1 MKPVRYMFLLPA
13 ALLLGSC
20 EETLKETPY
29 GVYSNQTF
37 FNTEVDA
44 ESALMYA
51 YAPINY
57 IEYGSR
63 FLFFMGDSPT
73 DHYLTFGRAQETHLV
88 DWTFSANSDEMLLFF
103 KYAYLSIQRA
113 NSVIENVPS
122 MENISESGRRQILGE
137 AYFLRAFNHF
147 NLVKS
152 YGRVPMR
159 DKTSNS
165 TADSAKGFASIESL
179 YAFIIS
185 DLENAISMTAVR
197 KLQGRTDKVAAQALL
212 SKVYLT
218 LASSKLTGAPGYE
231 WVDDGEKMYA
241 LSAEYAGYVLNDQ
254 TVYGLDPDIARVYA
268 TAHQSDGIEHIF
280 ITSMNREASGE
291 EGTFSQ
297 IPQLFGIQT
306 GGRYYISTDL
316 SDSPDTE
323 VELFLDHTATFNVL
337 RTNHN
342 FYDSFD
348 DDDLRKKLMCT
359 TIYDSNGT
367 VLATFDPENL
377 NSTDNI
383 VRAFYYPFCRKYTD
397 PLSKVNRTS
406 SNVYLIRFAEVALNY
421 AEAAGPTEDGYYWVN
436 KVRDRAGLPA
446 LDPGLS
452 KEAFREAVWKERVF
466 ELAFEG
472 HGIYELRRWNRVNS
486 NYIKDKVI
494 NEQYAYFYP
503 VPQREADLNPQN
515 N

>member
-1 MKPVRYMFLLPA
+1 MRRLSYGLFVLPA
-13 ALLLGSC
+13 VLLLASC
-20 EETLKETPY
+20 GDLLNETPY
-29 GVYSNQTF
+29 GVYSNPTF
-37 FNTEVDA
+37 FNTETDA

-73 DHYLTFGRAQETHLV
+73 DHYLTFGRAQETPLV

-113 NSVIENVPS
+113 NSVIENVPT

-152 YGRVPMR
+152 YGSVPLR
-159 DKTSNS
+159 DKTSNDTS
-165 TADSAKGFASIESL
+165 DSAKPFASIETL
-179 YAFIIS
+179 YRFIIS
-185 DLENAISMTAVR
+185 DLEEAISLTSVR

-218 LASSKLTGAPGYE
+218 LASSSLTGAPGYE
-231 WVDDGEKMYA
+231 WVADGEKMYS
-241 LSAEYAGYVLNDQ
+241 LSAKYAGDVLDGQ
-254 TVYGLDPDIARVYA
+254 TVYGLDPNLSRIYS
-268 TAHQSDGIEHIF
+268 TAHQADGMEHIF

-306 GGRYYISTDL
+306 GGRYYISSDLTD
-316 SDSPDTE
+316 SYGGE
-323 VELFLDHTATFNVL
+323 VEMFLNHTATWNVL

-342 FYDSFD
+342 FYNSFD
-348 DDDLRKKLMCT
+348 DADLRKKLMCT
-359 TIYDSNGT
+359 TIYDENGT
-367 VLATFDPENL
+367 VLATFDPANL
-377 NSTDNI
+377 ESSDNI
-383 VRAFYYPFCRKYTD
+383 TRAFYYPFCRKYTD
-397 PLSKVNRTS
+397 ALSNINRTS

-421 AEAAGPTEDGYYWVN
+421 AEAAGPTERGYHWIN
-436 KVRDRAGLPA
+436 EVRSRAGLPD

-452 KEAFREAVWKERVF
+452 REAFREAVWQERVF
-466 ELAFEG
+466 ELSFEG

-486 NYIKDKVI
+486 DYIKDKTI

-503 VPQREADLNPQN
+503 VPQRESDLNPQK
-515 N
+515 